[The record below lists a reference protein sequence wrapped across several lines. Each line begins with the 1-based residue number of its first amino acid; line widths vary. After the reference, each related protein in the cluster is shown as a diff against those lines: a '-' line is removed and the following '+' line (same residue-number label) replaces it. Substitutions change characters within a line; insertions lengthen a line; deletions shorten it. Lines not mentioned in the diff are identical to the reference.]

1 MFRKIS
7 VKIAFIG
14 IKNGISKNIY
24 HYACLNFRDTT
35 FRDCKIS
42 VKLRC
47 AISGLLMPWQVN
59 MRIVTQLVS
68 LMRTKMHSWIFA
80 SYFEL
85 ADCRMS
91 TVISWMRELLVD
103 SELDYA

>member
-1 MFRKIS
+1 
-7 VKIAFIG
+7 
-14 IKNGISKNIY
+14 
-24 HYACLNFRDTT
+24 
-35 FRDCKIS
+35 
-42 VKLRC
+42 
-47 AISGLLMPWQVN
+47 MPWQVN